1 MGVNEMSI
9 ELENEYIELIC
20 TIYPDLAVTW
30 GIPKCGYNDF
40 TNWGIKQNINKLE
53 QLLRKSKLQN
63 ANRNF
68 RKSVELRIY
77 ELTSLYEYRYS
88 AYYCYLIAIKP
99 LLEVIE
105 SIDYYN
111 VGMNE
116 EVVISRVR
124 GFSKV
129 INKAINEIRIKKL
142 SKLDLLYTKYLINY
156 K

>member
-1 MGVNEMSI
+1 MGNKT
-9 ELENEYIELIC
+9 EYNIVR
-20 TIYPDLAVTW
+20 TI
-30 GIPKCGYNDF
+30 
-40 TNWGIKQNINKLE
+40 IKKTQITE
-53 QLLRKSKLQN
+53 CKS
-63 ANRNF
+63 NF

-116 EVVISRVR
+116 EVVISRV
-124 GFSKV
+124 GDSLK
-129 INKAINEIRIKKL
+129 
-142 SKLDLLYTKYLINY
+142 
-156 K
+156 

>member
-63 ANRNF
+63 ANRNLWRDF
-68 RKSVELRIY
+68 LNFPY
-77 ELTSLYEYRYS
+77 FT
-88 AYYCYLIAIKP
+88 
-99 LLEVIE
+99 
-105 SIDYYN
+105 
-111 VGMNE
+111 
-116 EVVISRVR
+116 
-124 GFSKV
+124 GFP
-129 INKAINEIRIKKL
+129 AP
-142 SKLDLLYTKYLINY
+142 
-156 K
+156 